1 MTEIRELR
9 ASGELGRQSGHRRAA
24 VLYVDR
30 GSGFLPYISWWLH
43 AWKLSGLNT
52 SSEMFDLVIFTHP
65 ESGRVED
72 WGVRDLHKNGQNLV
86 LWVGSL

>member
-1 MTEIRELR
+1 M
-9 ASGELGRQSGHRRAA
+9 
-24 VLYVDR
+24 LYVDR

-52 SSEMFDLVIFTHP
+52 SSERFDLVLFTHP

-72 WGVRDLHKNGQNLV
+72 WGVRYLHKNGQNLLCV
-86 LWVGSL
+86 DSSFCSRFFQCMEATLLS

>member
-1 MTEIRELR
+1 M
-9 ASGELGRQSGHRRAA
+9 
-24 VLYVDR
+24 LYVDR

-52 SSEMFDLVIFTHP
+52 SSERFDLVLFTHP

-86 LWVGSL
+86 LWVDMDTSACKRSFQCMEATLMS

>member
-1 MTEIRELR
+1 M
-9 ASGELGRQSGHRRAA
+9 
-24 VLYVDR
+24 LYVDR

-52 SSEMFDLVIFTHP
+52 SSERFDLVLFTHP

-72 WGVRDLHKNGQNLV
+72 WGVRYLHKNGQNLLCV
-86 LWVGSL
+86 DSSFCSRFFQCKSQTNSDTSLIKWRF